1 MREFM
6 REFIRGFIHK
16 FTHGFNRELRDESK
30 VWTMPGFPLIFHIY
44 FETKNPKNRLCLRVK

>member
-1 MREFM
+1 M

-16 FTHGFNRELRDESK
+16 FTHGFNHELKDESK

-44 FETKNPKNRLCLRVK
+44 F

>member
-1 MREFM
+1 M

-30 VWTMPGFPLIFHIY
+30 VWTMPDFPLIFHIY
-44 FETKNPKNRLCLRVK
+44 FQTKNPKNRLCLRVK